1 VVSEAAGEG
10 TDTVQTT
17 LASFTLGANV
27 ENLTFT
33 GAGNFTG
40 TGNDLANVITGGAG
54 NDTLSGLAGNDTL
67 NGGAGADTLDGGA
80 GNDALNGGGG
90 SDTATYATAIAAVTV
105 NLATA
110 VATGGA
116 GNDTLS
122 SVENLTGSAF
132 DDTLTGNGAANVLD
146 GGAGNDTLNGGA
158 GSDTLNGGTGA
169 DTMAGGAGNDTY
181 AVDNVGDV
189 VTEGAGAGT
198 DTVQTTLTS
207 YALGGN
213 VENLTFT
220 GVGNF
225 TGTGNTLAN
234 TITGGTGDDT
244 LSGNAGN
251 DTLIG
256 LAGNDTLNGGTG
268 NDSMAGGAGND
279 TYVVDSLADVVN
291 EAGNAGTDTV
301 LVTRASL
308 TLSANV
314 ENLTFTGVGNFSGT
328 GNALANVITGGAGND
343 TLNGAAGN
351 DTLNG
356 LAGNDTLNG
365 DAGNDALNG
374 GAGSDTLNGG
384 AGSDTLNGGAGRDV
398 MNGGVNNDVFVF
410 GPGDLVDFPDTN
422 SALVNLLAQGIV
434 DRING
439 FDANPAGGQ
448 DLIDISGFGITAAT
462 FNADVSIVSVPTVPL
477 LNPVADTLVRI
488 DGLGEIWLDG
498 VAAGT
503 ITAADFL
510 LA

>member
-146 GGAGNDTLNGGA
+146 GDAGNDTLNGLA
-158 GSDTLNGGTGA
+158 GSDTLNGGAGA
-169 DTMAGGAGNDTY
+169 DT
-181 AVDNVGDV
+181 
-189 VTEGAGAGT
+189 
-198 DTVQTTLTS
+198 
-207 YALGGN
+207 
-213 VENLTFT
+213 
-220 GVGNF
+220 
-225 TGTGNTLAN
+225 
-234 TITGGTGDDT
+234 
-244 LSGNAGN
+244 
-251 DTLIG
+251 
-256 LAGNDTLNGGTG
+256 
-268 NDSMAGGAGND
+268 MAGGAGND

-365 DAGNDALNG
+365 AAGNDALNG